1 MRDVNPFSNSRSSH
15 REVFLGKV
23 VLKICRKLTGEKP
36 CWIVISITFHSNVIE
51 FTLRHGC
58 SPVIL
63 LHIFSTPFPKNTSGR
78 LLLKLEK
85 QIAKTII
92 TLTYIKGGSRAAVT
106 SKMEYLVIIVNGW
119 NPLTIITKHSIL
131 DVAAALETPLYIYP
145 N

>member
-1 MRDVNPFSNSRSSH
+1 MRDVNPFSN
-15 REVFLGKV
+15 
-23 VLKICRKLTGEKP
+23 
-36 CWIVISITFHSNVIE
+36 
-51 FTLRHGC
+51 
-58 SPVIL
+58 
-63 LHIFSTPFPKNTSGR
+63 TPFPKNTSGR

-131 DVAAALETPLYIYP
+131 DVAAALETPLYIFP